1 MKHALQVLNYE
12 KRKLINRLYEM
23 QEENDFGRAT
33 HSDEDFQAVKRK
45 ISQTDD
51 AIKLIEANNKAK
63 KEPTSTTLLIKDG
76 HAYAKPRDHA
86 YIEERLK

>member
-23 QEENDFGRAT
+23 QEDNDYGRASHT
-33 HSDEDFQAVKRK
+33 DEDFQAVKKK

-51 AIKLIEANNKAK
+51 AIKLIEANDK
-63 KEPTSTTLLIKDG
+63 KKKDAG
-76 HAYAKPRDHA
+76 K
-86 YIEERLK
+86 